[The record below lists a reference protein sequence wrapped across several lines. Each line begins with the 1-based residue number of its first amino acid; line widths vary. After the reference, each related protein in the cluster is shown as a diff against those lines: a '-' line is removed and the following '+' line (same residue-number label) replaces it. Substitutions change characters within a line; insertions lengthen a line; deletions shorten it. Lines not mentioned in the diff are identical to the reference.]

1 MSDNE
6 SIWKRVLRAAAPVI
20 GTAWGGPLGGTVA
33 TVVSEKILGKPD
45 GTETEIAQA
54 IGNGGPEV
62 LAKLSPDFPALLRSH
77 DSINGVLVTAR
88 SETDGYDF
96 HSRYFWPWSGTDE
109 DPVTGGTHTFLAKYW
124 AQRLGKTKMKSYQS
138 SRRSG
143 SMEVEL
149 KSGQLEIR
157 GQAVIVLEGRLTALE
172 NNKKVQCKIS

>member
-62 LAKLSPDFPALLRSH
+62 LAKLKEAELAFTTRMRELDIDVEKIHQADRAAAREREAKTGDTFTPRALAMFVTAGFFGVLGFLLVEGKPQNGGDALLVMLGALGGAWASVI
-77 DSINGVLVTAR
+77 S
-88 SETDGYDF
+88 Y
-96 HSRYFWPWSGTDE
+96 YFG
-109 DPVTGGTHTFLAKYW
+109 
-124 AQRLGKTKMKSYQS
+124 S
-138 SRRSG
+138 SAG
-143 SMEVEL
+143 SAD
-149 KSGQLEIR
+149 K
-157 GQAVIVLEGRLTALE
+157 TALLS
-172 NNKKVQCKIS
+172 KQR

>member
-62 LAKLSPDFPALLRSH
+62 LAKLKEAELAFTTRMRELDIDVEKIHQADRVAAREREAKTGDTFTPRALAMFVTAGFFGVLGFLLIQGKPQNGGDALLVML
-77 DSINGVLVTAR
+77 GALGGAWA
-88 SETDGYDF
+88 
-96 HSRYFWPWSGTDE
+96 SRCSRWSCRIST
-109 DPVTGGTHTFLAKYW
+109 
-124 AQRLGKTKMKSYQS
+124 
-138 SRRSG
+138 SRWG
-143 SMEVEL
+143 L
-149 KSGQLEIR
+149 C
-157 GQAVIVLEGRLTALE
+157 AT
-172 NNKKVQCKIS
+172 